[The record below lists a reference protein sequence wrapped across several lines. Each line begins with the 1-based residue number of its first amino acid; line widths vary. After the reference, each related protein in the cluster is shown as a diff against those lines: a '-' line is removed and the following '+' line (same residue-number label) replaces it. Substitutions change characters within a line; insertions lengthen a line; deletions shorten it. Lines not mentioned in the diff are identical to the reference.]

1 MCPCHWSIRNG
12 DQTLAH
18 PTPIHPLLAFRK
30 REGIKDQRELLK
42 GLPGETE
49 SKKETEGEP

>member
-1 MCPCHWSIRNG
+1 
-12 DQTLAH
+12 
-18 PTPIHPLLAFRK
+18 LLAFRK